1 MNKQTNSEN
10 VKPMAGNN
18 KRQPPPPP
26 PTKPTKLASSKSQ
39 PPPTASKPKKL
50 LPNSTDTLKQ
60 QSASP
65 VTKPKSKSP
74 TVALNNQF
82 TPSKLALNS
91 KKNYSSPE
99 TNHQLLI
106 PPKAAVD
113 TEEFPPPSAK
123 NHYTVLKSSSD
134 GYEMLKEDNAYE
146 IMPTKQNESSI
157 YDVPVPSEYDVPSN
171 GASLDTSQDENP
183 YEIICGSIASNA
195 QTVKGILPQSE
206 AFRNYPWFD
215 GEATP
220 EKAQD
225 ELKRR
230 DEEGAFMVIIT
241 DSGYLILAY
250 HNQSIIPLL
259 ITKDEADDYILG
271 NFVNQKF
278 NSIPELIGFYRR
290 HAIQLPERQVLLTIP
305 ESI

>member
-65 VTKPKSKSP
+65 VTKPKK
-74 TVALNNQF
+74 
-82 TPSKLALNS
+82 
-91 KKNYSSPE
+91 